1 MIELPYLSLVA
12 ASRNDD
18 HGGNMVYR
26 TQIFV
31 DSFLEQCERHQLRA
45 ELILVEWNP
54 PGTALRS
61 PR

>member
-1 MIELPYLSLVA
+1 MNEAPYLTLVA
-12 ASRNDD
+12 ASRNDN
-18 HGGNMVYR
+18 HGGNTLYR

-54 PGTALRS
+54 PRTALRS